1 MDANNLEQRFLFF
14 LSRLTENGRVPS
26 PDQAGDW
33 FSQEWNILNS
43 IAASLEISTASQK
56 TNLVSSIPNM
66 WAQPLLMEMA
76 LHQEGHPLQQEMLA
90 QWEAMLAAIAL
101 KEVRGFP
108 LKAQLIDLSSANNEQ
123 NEFAGCLRKH
133 KPATTNSLY
142 RLVDEDEENP
152 WTKVYVFLWNGKPVG
167 MTSPSTLV
175 CPAKAGLWTD
185 LPWFL
190 EGRLRSPLDVKK
202 NKLILQER
210 EQLWQWLD
218 YLKKSLDQ
226 LGEAK
231 ESSQAINT
239 ITRCLTNFQ
248 ERLLNKQNPRPTITF
263 ELSKKEGTPFGE
275 RIKLGKL
282 EALNQTIQLIQQISC
297 VRLCSTL
304 GQGSAP
310 QLLIIPNSPELLKTR
325 DDKTIQQQWE
335 VKEQNIRI
343 NENIH
348 LGNFNRED
356 LRQYAQDWQMEL
368 IKSPSVS
375 SESIGSVGSE
385 STGSV
390 GSESK
395 NKIIEAKDL
404 FLDNF
409 CFIAQENALCGG
421 FLPKLPDALTDEK
434 GQKITPLL
442 PIHPLLLD
450 YLSPEELK
458 ERIELES
465 VENNQVRVKLKLPLS
480 GFNDDNLPLD
490 YEIHKDYAIKA
501 ENAIA
506 QVPMLEIWPDF
517 QAQGWQEYYVFYS
530 DLKQGNQTFKIDF
543 SSALK
548 AQNQE
553 ELFAD
558 TQFSDEQ
565 SPPVSYRITH
575 LPQFPSFISCQNQRG
590 QIRGLILLKS
600 PPKIPPIPLESWV
613 VGFDFGTSFTNV
625 YIYRKR
631 KQAMGINEKLKLQPP
646 LHRSITTIGSG
657 DRVGNLRE
665 YFIPSSIDL
674 PLNSILTF
682 QGGDRLIDQRSRT
695 ILDGRVY
702 LPPLDFPIT
711 KAGYT
716 ASLKWTPDKPILT
729 TLFLKNLALI
739 ISAYAAKDK
748 IKEIEWA
755 ISYPSA
761 FSEIET
767 ENYRE
772 NWEKITQELKKTT
785 GINHIFDEK
794 QAVNY
799 LTESLANAY
808 YFDSVKEANLNNA
821 VCIDIGGGTSDIS
834 LWEDSKLK
842 YQGSVKLAGNNLLT
856 HFLSQSQDALDL
868 IFSQDTQDTQNT
880 QNTIERLGLRDVQ
893 TGDLPM
899 EMVETK
905 FNILL
910 RYEGEKALKKL
921 STIKTK
927 TASDEKSKT
936 LRKSFQ
942 LTELGL
948 AGLYYYIGILLK
960 WCRGN
965 NFNQQGL
972 PNIYIGGNGARLL
985 HWTSNTGKFRSNY
998 PTDKLL
1004 RQMLIKGLSFGS
1016 EEQANSN
1023 NIPMQVGGK
1032 TIISPPESLKNEV
1045 AYGLVLANQKKF
1057 LTSDVI
1063 ERKYPYIL
1071 GESLTIKDGDNYETY
1086 DTEINPNIIK
1096 KNTRCEVNDVPR
1108 LSDFLYN
1115 FTLAYTEFEEDDEL
1129 LIFQDYNPTKEIT
1142 QNLLLWTDV
1151 KGRINQKLGRLIR
1164 DEKFEPPFI
1173 LGLKALLDILSEEQ
1187 EP

>member
-1 MDANNLEQRFLFF
+1 MDASNLERRFLFF
-14 LSRLTENGRVPS
+14 LSRLKENGRVPS

-33 FSQEWNILNS
+33 SRQDWNILNS

-56 TNLVSSIPNM
+56 NNLVSSIPNM

-90 QWEAMLAAIAL
+90 QWEGMLATIAL

-108 LKAQLIDLSSANNEQ
+108 LKAQLIQLKPPEPTEKNEED
-123 NEFAGCLRKH
+123 EFATCLWKH
-133 KPATTNSLY
+133 KPARTNSLY
-142 RLVDEDEENP
+142 RLVDEDEEHP
-152 WTKVYVFLWNGKPVG
+152 WAKVYVFLWNGKPVG

-190 EGRLRSPLDVKK
+190 EGRLLSPLAATVKK
-202 NKLILQER
+202 NKLVLQEK
-210 EQLWQWLD
+210 EQLWQWLGS
-218 YLKKSLDQ
+218 LKKSLDQ

-239 ITRCLTNFQ
+239 ITGFLTNFQ
-248 ERLLNKQNPRPTITF
+248 ERLLGKQNPRPTITF
-263 ELSKKEGTPFGE
+263 ELSKKEVNPFGE

-282 EALNQTIQLIQQISC
+282 VALNQVIQLKLIPNNSS
-297 VRLCSTL
+297 VRLCPSV

-310 QLLIIPNSPELLKTR
+310 QLLIIPNSPKLLKTR
-325 DDKTIQQQWE
+325 DDKTIQEQWE
-335 VKEQNIRI
+335 VKEQQIRI

-348 LGNFNRED
+348 LGNFNGED
-356 LRQYAQDWQMEL
+356 LRQYAKDWQMEL
-368 IKSPSVS
+368 IESP
-375 SESIGSVGSE
+375 SVGSE
-385 STGSV
+385 STA
-390 GSESK
+390 
-395 NKIIEAKDL
+395 KIIQAKDL
-404 FLDNF
+404 FLEDF

-421 FLPKLPDALTDEK
+421 LLPKLPDALTDEK

-450 YLSPEELK
+450 YLSPEDLK

-480 GFNDDNLPLD
+480 GFNDDDDNHPLDDKLPLD

-517 QAQGWQEYYVFYS
+517 QAEGWQEYYVFYS

-543 SSALK
+543 SSAIK
-548 AQNQE
+548 TQNQE

-565 SPPVSYRITH
+565 SPPGSYRITH

-631 KQAMGINEKLKLQPP
+631 KQAMGINEKLNLQPP

-657 DRVGNLRE
+657 DRVKNLRE

-674 PLNSILTF
+674 PLHSILTF

-716 ASLKWTPDKPILT
+716 ASLKWTPEKPILT

-767 ENYRE
+767 EDYRK

-785 GINHIFDEK
+785 GINHIFEGE

-808 YFDSVKEANLNNA
+808 YFDSIRDANLNNA

-842 YQGSVKLAGNNLLT
+842 YQGSFKLAGNNLLT
-856 HFLSQSQDALDL
+856 RFLNQNQDTLDL
-868 IFSQDTQDTQNT
+868 IFSQDTQDIQNT
-880 QNTIERLGLRDVQ
+880 QNTIERLGLRDIQ
-893 TGDLPM
+893 TRDLPI

-910 RYEGEKALKKL
+910 RSEGEKALEKL
-921 STIKTK
+921 STVK

-960 WCRGN
+960 WCRGDSV
-965 NFNQQGL
+965 NQQGL
-972 PNIYIGGNGARLL
+972 PNIYIGGNGTRLL
-985 HWTSNTGKFRSNY
+985 HWISKTGTFRSNS

-1004 RQMLIKGLSFGS
+1004 CQMLINGLSFGS
-1016 EEQANSN
+1016 EEQPNSN
-1023 NIPMQVGGK
+1023 NIQKQVGGK
-1032 TIISPPESLKNEV
+1032 TIISPPGSLKNEV
-1045 AYGLVLANQKKF
+1045 AYGLVLANQNKF
-1057 LTSDVI
+1057 LSSDVI

-1086 DTEINPNIIK
+1086 DTEINSNKIK
-1096 KNTRCEVNDVPR
+1096 KNSIYEVNDVRR
-1108 LSDFLYN
+1108 LSAFLCN
-1115 FTLAYTEFEEDDEL
+1115 FHQAYTEFKEDDEL
-1129 LIFQDYNPTKEIT
+1129 LIFQDYDYNPTEEIP
-1142 QNLLLWTDV
+1142 QNLQLWTDV
-1151 KGRINQKLGRLIR
+1151 KQRINQKLGRLIR
-1164 DEKFEPPFI
+1164 DDKFEPPFI
-1173 LGLKALLDILSEEQ
+1173 LGLTALLDILSEEQ

>member
-1 MDANNLEQRFLFF
+1 MNFVIIARERNMDASNLERRFLFF
-14 LSRLTENGRVPS
+14 LSRLKENGRVPS

-33 FSQEWNILNS
+33 SRQDWNILNS

-56 TNLVSSIPNM
+56 NNLVSSIPNM

-90 QWEAMLAAIAL
+90 QWEGMLAAIAL

-108 LKAQLIDLSSANNEQ
+108 LKAQLIQLKPPEPTEKNEED
-123 NEFAGCLRKH
+123 EFATCLWKH
-133 KPATTNSLY
+133 KPARTNSLY
-142 RLVDEDEENP
+142 RLVDEDEEHP
-152 WTKVYVFLWNGKPVG
+152 WAKVYVFLWNGKPVG

-190 EGRLRSPLDVKK
+190 EGRLLSPLAATVKK
-202 NKLILQER
+202 NKLILQEK
-210 EQLWQWLD
+210 EQLWQWLGS
-218 YLKKSLDQ
+218 LKKSLDQ

-239 ITRCLTNFQ
+239 ITGFLTNFQ
-248 ERLLNKQNPRPTITF
+248 ERLLGKQNPRPTITF
-263 ELSKKEGTPFGE
+263 ELSKKEGIPFGE

-282 EALNQTIQLIQQISC
+282 VALNQTIQLIQQISC
-297 VRLCSTL
+297 VRLCSSV
-304 GQGSAP
+304 GQGSAA

-325 DDKTIQQQWE
+325 DDKTIQEQWE
-335 VKEQNIRI
+335 VKEQQIRI

-348 LGNFNRED
+348 LGNFNGED

-368 IKSPSVS
+368 IESP
-375 SESIGSVGSE
+375 SVGSE
-385 STGSV
+385 STA
-390 GSESK
+390 
-395 NKIIEAKDL
+395 KIIQAKDL
-404 FLDNF
+404 FLDDF

-421 FLPKLPDALTDEK
+421 LLPKLPDALTDEK

-450 YLSPEELK
+450 YLSPEDLK

-480 GFNDDNLPLD
+480 GFNNDNLPLD

-517 QAQGWQEYYVFYS
+517 QAEGWQEYYVFYS

-548 AQNQE
+548 AQNEE

-625 YIYRKR
+625 YIDRKR
-631 KQAMGINEKLKLQPP
+631 EQGRGIGEKFNPNPDPKSP
-646 LHRSITTIGSG
+646 LHRQITTIGIG
-657 DRVGNLRE
+657 DRVESLTE
-665 YFIPSSIDL
+665 YFIPSSIDDL
-674 PLNSILTF
+674 PLVSILTI
-682 QGGDRLIDQRSRT
+682 QGGDRTIKQKSRT

-702 LPPLDFPIT
+702 FPSLDLKIT
-711 KAGYT
+711 KAWYN
-716 ASLKWTPDKPILT
+716 ASLKWTPDNLNLT
-729 TLFLKNLALI
+729 TLFLKNLALL
-739 ISAYAAKDK
+739 ISAYATKDK
-748 IKEIEWA
+748 IEKIEWA

-767 ENYRE
+767 EGYRK
-772 NWEKITQELKKTT
+772 NWQKITQELKKTT
-785 GINHIFDEK
+785 GINHIFEAE
-794 QAVNY
+794 QSLNY
-799 LTESLANAY
+799 LSESLASAY
-808 YFDSVKEANLNNA
+808 YFDIIQEANLNNA

-834 LWEDSKLK
+834 LWEDNKLK
-842 YQGSVKLAGNNLLT
+842 YQGSFKLAGNNLLT
-856 HFLSQSQDALDL
+856 HFLYQNQDALDL
-868 IFSQDTQDTQNT
+868 IFEPDTIARVNLKELKTK
-880 QNTIERLGLRDVQ
+880 GL
-893 TGDLPM
+893 PI

-910 RYEGEKALKKL
+910 RFEGEKALEKL
-921 STIKTK
+921 STVK

-948 AGLYYYIGILLK
+948 AGLYYYIGILLR

-965 NFNQQGL
+965 SVNQQGL
-972 PNIYIGGNGARLL
+972 PNIYIGGNGARLF
-985 HWTSNTGKFRSNY
+985 HWISNTGTFGSNS
-998 PTDKLL
+998 PTNKLL
-1004 RQMLIKGLSFGS
+1004 RQMLINGLSFGS
-1016 EEQANSN
+1016 EEQPNSN
-1023 NIPMQVGGK
+1023 NIQMQVGGK
-1032 TIISPPESLKNEV
+1032 TIVSPPESLKNEV
-1045 AYGLVLANQKKF
+1045 AHGLVLANQNKF
-1057 LTSDVI
+1057 LSTDVI

-1086 DTEINPNIIK
+1086 DTEINPNKIK
-1096 KNTRCEVNDVPR
+1096 KNSIYEVNDVLR
-1108 LSDFLYN
+1108 LSEFLYN
-1115 FTLAYTEFEEDDEL
+1115 FHQAYTEFKEDDEL
-1129 LIFQDYNPTKEIT
+1129 LIFQNYDYNPTKEIT
-1142 QNLLLWTDV
+1142 KNLQLWTDV
-1151 KGRINQKLGRLIR
+1151 KERINQKLGRLIR
-1164 DEKFEPPFI
+1164 EDKFEPPFI
-1173 LGLKALLDILSEEQ
+1173 LGLKALLDILSEDQ